1 MLLLYR
7 LKICEIS
14 CKISSVAL
22 TSIFHVALWTMEK
35 YQKNVKGQIGSEIN
49 KKTIKQNKTKQKN
62 L

>member
-22 TSIFHVALWTMEK
+22 TSIFHVALWTMDSTE
-35 YQKNVKGQIGSEIN
+35 EIS
-49 KKTIKQNKTKQKN
+49 KER
-62 L
+62 